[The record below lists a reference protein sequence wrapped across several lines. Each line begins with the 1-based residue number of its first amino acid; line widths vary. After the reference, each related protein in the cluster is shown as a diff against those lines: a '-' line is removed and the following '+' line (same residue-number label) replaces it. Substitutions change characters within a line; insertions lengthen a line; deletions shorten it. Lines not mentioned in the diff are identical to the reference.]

1 MANKMSRRVVLAVA
15 LTMVTALAEV
25 GAQENVRV
33 SHSATSAPSGNEAGQ
48 SARCSRLGAI
58 NVPYDHFQWYVD
70 HGYDFMAKIHGGPEG
85 SADEVHKTLEAKGI
99 EHFTYGQGTFGIKA
113 MGEQNVPPERR
124 GLKRGPGAN
133 KYLNSDAVCGGWAKQ
148 YQFCGNKTAAKAKSW
163 SESGTIFEDYLN
175 RALCY
180 CPACEAEYRK
190 DTGQPGFPQLVY
202 DTPHY
207 EDTVAFDPVLIA
219 WDQKRLAEHLRIM
232 AEPIHRAG
240 KKVMVAG
247 VCRWIVG
254 KDAAAAVDGAM
265 FYVYYAG
272 RRLPANYMRNWK
284 YWHDH
289 MIQKNLWVI
298 FGYFREYH
306 PSHTRVMLA
315 NLPDGVNLAFWACQR
330 QIENPT
336 TRDDALYASDVVA
349 SRLVPIR
356 VAVYDSRTTQAY
368 WQREHRAWRETHVDK
383 PVLGFERLGLDAK
396 AVSSLDNLDD
406 FELLYLE
413 DVECL
418 GQAELDQIRKAGIPV
433 LATGVTGLRDE
444 AGRLWGEVDPA
455 LHRADKDEKTLRLP
469 VPVALASDRLNV
481 EVENVQLDS
490 PWFSFMFDTVSLGQP
505 SSRPADRYHGVKEY
519 ALSLIPSR
527 TYGEFLDNA
536 VISSHSGVPLAF
548 SSETRRPT
556 IVYHADARQIY
567 STVKFSDYVNT
578 LDLTECG
585 YGYEMRQFCFLQMI
599 DAVTMPRR
607 GVQVEPYL
615 MTAIRSTDTGHFL
628 TIGNVYDE
636 PKTVTVTLAREPKEV
651 RVNHVRFD
659 GWQGRKIVLPPIPAK
674 DAVQVHVD
682 Y

>member
-1 MANKMSRRVVLAVA
+1 MLIVG
-15 LTMVTALAEV
+15 TALAN
-25 GAQENVRV
+25 AW
-33 SHSATSAPSGNEAGQ
+33 AGQ
-48 SARCSRLGAI
+48 ADKASPIAATRPSAGEGGRPIRSCRLGAI
-58 NVPYDHFQWYVD
+58 NVPYDHYQWYVD
-70 HGYDFMAKIHGGPEG
+70 HGYDFMSAIHGGPEG
-85 SADEVHKTLEAKGI
+85 AADEVHKALEAKGI
-99 EHFTYGQGTFGIKA
+99 EHFTHTLGTFDIKD

-133 KYLNSDAVCGGWAKQ
+133 KYTNSDCVCGGWDQ
-148 YQFCGNKTAAKAKSW
+148 QFRFCGDKTAAKIKDRP
-163 SESGTIFEDYLN
+163 EEGVIFEDYLN
-175 RALCY
+175 RVLCY

-190 DTGQPGFPQLVY
+190 DTGQPGFPQLIY

-232 AEPIHRAG
+232 AEPIHQAG

-254 KDAAAAVDGAM
+254 PDAADAVDGTM
-265 FYVYYAG
+265 FYTYYAG
-272 RRLPANYMRNWK
+272 RRLPPNFMRNWK

-289 MIQKNLWVI
+289 VIPRNLWVI

-306 PSHTRVMLA
+306 PSHTRVLLA

-336 TRDDALYASDVVA
+336 TRDDALYACDVAA

-356 VAVYDSRTTQAY
+356 IAVYDSAATQAY
-368 WQREHRAWRETHVDK
+368 WAREHRAWRETHVDK
-383 PVLGFERLGLDAK
+383 PIVGFERLGLDAQ
-396 AVSSLDNLDD
+396 AVTSLDSLDH

-418 GQAELDQIRKAGIPV
+418 GQTELDRIRAAGIPV
-433 LATGVTGLRDE
+433 LAAGMTGLRDE
-444 AGRLWGEVDPA
+444 NGRLWSEADSSLPRAGKAERLLKLPA
-455 LHRADKDEKTLRLP
+455 PVTLG
-469 VPVALASDRLNV
+469 ADRLNV
-481 EVENVQLDS
+481 EVENLQLAS
-490 PWFSFMFDTVSLGQP
+490 PWFAFMFDTVSMDQP
-505 SSRPADRYHGVKEY
+505 ASRPADRYRGVKPY

-527 TYGEFLDNA
+527 TYGEGIDNA
-536 VISSHSGVPLAF
+536 SVSHHDGVPLAF
-548 SSETRRPT
+548 SSETRRPMM
-556 IVYHADARQIY
+556 VYDAGAQQVY

-585 YGYEMRQFCFLQMI
+585 YGYQMRQFCFLQII
-599 DAVTMPRR
+599 DALTMPRR
-607 GVQVEPYL
+607 GVRVEPYL
-615 MTAIRSTDTGHFL
+615 MTAVRSTDTGHFL

-636 PKTVTVTLAREPKEV
+636 PKTVTLTLDREPAEV
-651 RVNHVRFD
+651 RVNHVRLD
-659 GWQGRKIVLPPIPAK
+659 GWHGKRIVLPPIAAK
-674 DAVQVHVD
+674 DAVHVHVD